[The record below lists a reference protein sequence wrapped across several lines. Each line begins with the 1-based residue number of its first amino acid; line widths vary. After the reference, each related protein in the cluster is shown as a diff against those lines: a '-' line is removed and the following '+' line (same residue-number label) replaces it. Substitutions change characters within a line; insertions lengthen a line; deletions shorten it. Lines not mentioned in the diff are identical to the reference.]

1 MDSHMQRNEEQT
13 QSYTIYKNQ
22 LSKINNPSKW
32 IKYLTVRL
40 ETTKLIEQITR
51 GKLLD
56 ISLGDDFLDL
66 TTKGKDG
73 KCKNKQVRLH

>member
-1 MDSHMQRNEEQT
+1 MDSHMQRNEKQT

-51 GKLLD
+51 YQERTGKSGLF
-56 ISLGDDFLDL
+56 GTWHL
-66 TTKGKDG
+66 THG
-73 KCKNKQVRLH
+73 